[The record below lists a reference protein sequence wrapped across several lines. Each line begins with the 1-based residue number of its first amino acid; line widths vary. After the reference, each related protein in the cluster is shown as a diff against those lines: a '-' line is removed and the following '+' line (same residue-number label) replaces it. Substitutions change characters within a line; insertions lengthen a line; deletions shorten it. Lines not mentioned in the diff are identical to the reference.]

1 MEIKFKALRE
11 AIDRSGVAT
20 MALTCLLAAAS
31 YFFGHSRAIEL
42 HWFWVALASV
52 CIVAL
57 STVQFLRVRRI
68 GRHDDEL
75 HAVMDAVP
83 HILFFKDTEF
93 RYRTIN
99 AAFCRA
105 HGFDPAHVVGKTDKD
120 LFPSGLNERFHA
132 QDRELLASRSAGT
145 FDETIELHGGA
156 VRRLEARKQPVFDR
170 CGKLRGIVGVA
181 IDVTEQLA
189 VQRQLED
196 LNARLG
202 VALEA
207 AQMGVWEWNQT
218 TGDLRLDQRAGE
230 ILDLKGN
237 GRTISDFFAKLHPDD
252 VEPIGAQIEIA
263 RGGQQVGAYEFR
275 IVCDSGE
282 VRWVEGFMSMD
293 HIRNG
298 RHDRV
303 IGVNR
308 DITERREK
316 EVELRE
322 AKSQADRVLAELKQS
337 RIDLELA
344 LAIGGLGVWHSTTRL
359 PKNTNLWN
367 PAFRDTTI
375 EADEKVLQIFEIGD
389 HTDEGEGALTWRKLG
404 TLVHPEDVERVR
416 AKLLHM
422 FAERLELY
430 SDQFRVRRPSGV
442 IRVTEVRARMV
453 VSDDADVVVV
463 EFTGIAKDIT
473 DEEALKANLVTK
485 AEEARSAV
493 DAKAHFLAMMSHEV
507 RTPLNGVLGMID
519 LVLDTPLDD
528 DQRTMLGRCRESSVS
543 LLTIINDILDFSKIE
558 ARMLDIESRPLALA
572 GLVEDVCATFGAE
585 TARKAI
591 GLSFHVDPAIPQF
604 VVGDSVRLRQVL
616 TNLIGNAIKFTQQG
630 SVRVE
635 VLRTDK
641 GELELAVQDTGI
653 GIDPRAVRTLFEPFR
668 QADIATTRR
677 YGGTGLGLTIVK
689 QLVEL
694 MHGSVRCE
702 SALGAGSRF
711 IVTLPLRPWVPSV
724 GSAPGRSAPHRLAI
738 DAAVRQPVAKPSS
751 EPSQT
756 GQGQRVLLA
765 EDHPI
770 NREVLTR
777 QLHKLG
783 YACDCAEDGQQAWEM
798 LEAQRAPGGDYA
810 LLLTDCHMPR
820 LDGYELT
827 RRLRERERERGLPRL
842 PIVALTANALQGEAE
857 RCLAL
862 GMDAYLS
869 KPLQLGDLREA
880 LSKVLQ
886 RGVETDEEKGA
897 VQAAEVTA
905 PRYARL
911 MQLCDGDPAKVA
923 KLVAVFVAATE
934 KDMQA
939 MERAADAANHTVLRQ
954 LAHRMSS
961 ACHQLDEDEAVR
973 AFKAVEDSDS
983 DATSLALYPTARA
996 ELASVMQ
1003 RATAFAGMHA

>member
-1 MEIKFKALRE
+1 MRRVLDGGIF
-11 AIDRSGVAT
+11 AT
-20 MALTCLLAAAS
+20 LLTCLLGVAS
-31 YFFGHSRAIEL
+31 YLFGRPMAIVL
-42 HWFWVALASV
+42 SWHWAALISVGIVALAVLRFKSSLRAQRRSDALNAILDAVPHALFVKDSQLRYKALNAEFERMFRVDSERVIGRRDQDIFGPEHSERSASQDGELMVSRVASTYDDEISIDGVPHNFQSRKQPIFDQRGRFLGLVGVSV
-52 CIVAL
+52 DVTAE
-57 STVQFLRVRRI
+57 LRVRR
-68 GRHDDEL
+68 
-75 HAVMDAVP
+75 
-83 HILFFKDTEF
+83 
-93 RYRTIN
+93 
-99 AAFCRA
+99 
-105 HGFDPAHVVGKTDKD
+105 
-120 LFPSGLNERFHA
+120 
-132 QDRELLASRSAGT
+132 
-145 FDETIELHGGA
+145 
-156 VRRLEARKQPVFDR
+156 
-170 CGKLRGIVGVA
+170 
-181 IDVTEQLA
+181 
-189 VQRQLED
+189 QLE
-196 LNARLG
+196 
-202 VALEA
+202 
-207 AQMGVWEWNQT
+207 
-218 TGDLRLDQRAGE
+218 
-230 ILDLKGN
+230 
-237 GRTISDFFAKLHPDD
+237 
-252 VEPIGAQIEIA
+252 
-263 RGGQQVGAYEFR
+263 
-275 IVCDSGE
+275 
-282 VRWVEGFMSMD
+282 
-293 HIRNG
+293 
-298 RHDRV
+298 
-303 IGVNR
+303 
-308 DITERREK
+308 
-316 EVELRE
+316 
-322 AKSQADRVLAELKQS
+322 QS
-337 RIDLELA
+337 RADLELA
-344 LAIGGLGVWHSTTRL
+344 LSIGGLGVWRSVTRL
-359 PKNTNLWN
+359 RTHDGLNN
-367 PAFRDTTI
+367 PAFLDSAI
-375 EADEKVLQIFEIGD
+375 HADRRMREICGFD
-389 HTDEGEGALTWRKLG
+389 DDESVTYRQLFMR
-404 TLVHPEDVERVR
+404 VHPQDRPPV
-416 AKLLHM
+416 A
-422 FAERLELY
+422 ARLQEVY
-430 SDQFRVRRPSGV
+430 RQRRGAYRKQFRICTPDGGER
-442 IRVTEVRARMV
+442 TLEVRGSLSVRNDAAV
-453 VSDDADVVVV
+453 QGAIVS
-463 EFTGIAKDIT
+463 FIGIAKDIT

-751 EPSQT
+751 EPSQA

-798 LEAQRAPGGDYA
+798 LEAQPAPGGDYA

-897 VQAAEVTA
+897 VQAAAASTA

-983 DATSLALYPTARA
+983 DETSLALYPTARA
-996 ELASVMQ
+996 EVASVMQ
-1003 RATAFAGMHA
+1003 RATAFTGSRPGQEIRLFSRAKA